1 MTWYHEGSLSLKEAR
16 ILMAQYSLPH
26 AADRLKKE
34 KSNSLVTL
42 TQKQAKVQE
51 LTKTMQVSAAY
62 LTFRLG
68 S

>member
-1 MTWYHEGSLSLKEAR
+1 
-16 ILMAQYSLPH
+16 MAQYSLPH